1 MMQPSLSGHAQR
13 SGLRGLYL
21 SACTRDEGFGVTS
34 TNCSV
39 VLKGEVLPGNLGM
52 VGSISGVGLNEK
64 FGLGSGQQVR
74 WSGSLKAKGK
84 PRGPLW
90 RQRKGVSKEAL
101 QVVFELKRCKGDKQ
115 KERVVS

>member
-1 MMQPSLSGHAQR
+1 MMQPSLSGHAQS

-21 SACTRDEGFGVTS
+21 SACTRDEGFRVS
-34 TNCSV
+34 SISCPV
-39 VLKGEVLPGNLGM
+39 MLKGEVSPGNLGM

-64 FGLGSGQQVR
+64 FGLGNGQQVR